1 MHRPFKK
8 YDAGSVTSQSDRVGV
23 VRPSLAD
30 AGRDAEDEG
39 MDASGFR
46 LETRGSVE
54 GMAAPH
60 PWSRFVALGDSFTEG
75 VGDPE
80 PRSPGGLRGWADRV
94 AEELSVGH
102 EDFAYANLAVR
113 GLLLEQILDQ
123 QTGPALALKP
133 DLIALSGGGN
143 DLVFGG
149 SDPDKL
155 ASKLDA
161 SVGLLSSTGA
171 TIVLFTGPDW
181 GGTPVIG
188 HNRAKVAIFNEN
200 IRTIAHR
207 HDAVIA
213 DLWAL
218 RELTDPR
225 MWDPDRLHFSPLGYH
240 TIAMMVLDTLNV
252 PHTLHPLRPKD
263 VPDSS
268 WRHARAEDLVWA
280 RKYLFPWVLRRIRHE
295 TEEGLRA
302 KRPAAGPVFGA
313 GMPPGTFIG
322 THTQDL

>member
-8 YDAGSVTSQSDRVGV
+8 YDAGSVTSQGDGAGV
-23 VRPSLAD
+23 VRPSLTE
-30 AGRDAEDEG
+30 AGIGAGPAG
-39 MDASGFR
+39 MNAAGFG

-54 GMAAPH
+54 GITAPH
-60 PWSRFVALGDSFTEG
+60 PWSRFVAMGDSFTEG

-123 QTGPALALKP
+123 QTEPALALKP
-133 DLIALSGGGN
+133 DLIAVSGGGN
-143 DLVFGG
+143 DLVFHG

-155 ASKLDA
+155 AAKLDA
-161 SVGLLSSTGA
+161 GVELLSTTGA

-188 HNRAKVAIFNEN
+188 HNRAKVAILNEN

-218 RELTDPR
+218 RELTDAR

-240 TIAMMVLDTLNV
+240 TIAMMVLETLNV
-252 PHTLHPLRPKD
+252 AHTLHPLRPK
-263 VPDSS
+263 VLPDSS

-280 RKYLFPWVLRRIRHE
+280 RKYLFPWVLRRIMHE
-295 TEEGLRA
+295 TEEELRA
-302 KRPAAGPVFGA
+302 KRPLAGPVFGA

-322 THTQDL
+322 TNPQDH